1 MRREPALSLGIIA
14 TLTLSIG
21 ATTALF
27 SIVNSV
33 LLRPLPYPDP
43 DSAVDRAGA
52 VGRGGQLYSIFGPDY
67 LAWKA
72 QCTSCAEVAAV
83 SGTAA
88 ANDSTGQEADRVV
101 VSQVTANLFAAAGI
115 QPVLGRTFL
124 PEETGRPTLGVLTAR
139 RRRPP

>member
-27 SIVNSV
+27 NRQQRAAAAASLS
-33 LLRPLPYPDP
+33 RSGRSPLI
-43 DSAVDRAGA
+43 AGA

-88 ANDSTGQEADRVV
+88 ANTP
-101 VSQVTANLFAAAGI
+101 
-115 QPVLGRTFL
+115 PVRK
-124 PEETGRPTLGVLTAR
+124 PIASSCR
-139 RRRPP
+139 R